1 MGQFLVVEETPASVG
16 QGEYVIEQPNFLKEI
31 ALHKTKTPKNGLTGS
46 FHLRMIL
53 DSIAQ
58 NYDPQNM
65 TAYSC
70 KVHHFEGLA
79 FSTDEEL
86 NSILVKML
94 QKDYPAVFTK
104 YLDTRIRNRP
114 KGAEKI
120 YYVESGLSDANEVFY
135 KNGFSEATE

>member
-1 MGQFLVVEETPASVG
+1 MGQFLVVEEAPESVG

-31 ALHKTKTPKNGLTGS
+31 ALHKTKTPKNGLTGA

-53 DSIAQ
+53 DTIAQ

-70 KVHHFEGLA
+70 KVHHYEGRP
-79 FSTDEEL
+79 FSTDQEL
-86 NSILVKML
+86 NSILVEML

-104 YLDTRIRNRP
+104 YLDKRIKTRP

-120 YYVESGLSDANEVFY
+120 FYVESGLSDAAEVFY
-135 KNGFSEATE
+135 NNGFSEATE